1 MTSASGSVPVV
12 DYLVLD
18 DPPFLRGNRCTDCG
32 ATYVERRNG
41 CARCGGRDFD
51 DVALPRTGAL
61 RTFTVVHRGA
71 RGEPFVS
78 GVVEL
83 DDGTVVKANIVDA
96 GLDPDALPLGRKV
109 ELVTRPVG
117 TDEQGTEAVA
127 FGFRPLVDAAA
138 ASR

>member
-1 MTSASGSVPVV
+1 MTSVSGSVPVV
-12 DYLVLD
+12 GYLVLD
-18 DPPFLRGNRCTDCG
+18 DPPFLRGQRCVACA

-51 DVALPRTGAL
+51 DVPLPTSGTL
-61 RTFTVVHRGA
+61 RTFTVVHRGT

-96 GLDPDALPLGRKV
+96 GLEPEGLPLGKRV
-109 ELVTRPVG
+109 ELVTRTAG

-127 FGFRPLVDAAA
+127 FGFRPVGEEA
-138 ASR
+138 